1 MVEPARHTSSRKEPI
16 IQQVTINRYH
26 ALRWL
31 KAVAHREHW
40 MRKDRSEAAA
50 ARADRWAE
58 LNNIIDAAIQSTTTD
73 SITVQVPPHLERNAR
88 MYGYVD
94 RRLT

>member
-1 MVEPARHTSSRKEPI
+1 MIEPARHTSSWKEPI
-16 IQQVTINRYH
+16 IRQVTTNRKH

-40 MRKDRSEAAA
+40 ARKDQTEQGAV
-50 ARADRWAE
+50 RADRWAE

-94 RRLT
+94 RRLA